1 MRSFHGVTK
10 PIFRACK
17 CSMVRLGQSSFLI
30 SAYLLLAGCFLVSD
44 EEIKDRITNAL
55 PSEMSIRVDAIDK
68 SLTCIA
74 AIFTMP
80 EHFESSNI
88 LGQSGS
94 SAGSGIGRDW
104 LANTSFFEYVE
115 ALEPGVRRS
124 TIEGTIVHARP
135 CMESVNFTV
144 SHLYNQPMIVTRS
157 NSGKEILIVFDQLQ
171 PQSGI
176 YLAQG
181 R

>member
-1 MRSFHGVTK
+1 MTRST
-10 PIFRACK
+10 FRACK
-17 CSMVRLGQSSFLI
+17 CSMVHRGQGAFLVL
-30 SAYLLLAGCFLVSD
+30 ACLLLAGCFLVSD
-44 EEIKDRITNAL
+44 EEIRDRISSAL
-55 PSEMSIRVDAIDK
+55 PPAMSIRVGSIEK

-74 AIFTMP
+74 ATFAIP

-88 LGQSGS
+88 LGQRGS
-94 SAGSGIGRDW
+94 STESGLGRDW
-104 LANTSFFEYVE
+104 LKNPSFFEYVE
-115 ALEPGVRRS
+115 ALDPGVRRS

-144 SHLYNQPMIVTRS
+144 GQLYDQPMIVTRS

-171 PQSGI
+171 PQFGI